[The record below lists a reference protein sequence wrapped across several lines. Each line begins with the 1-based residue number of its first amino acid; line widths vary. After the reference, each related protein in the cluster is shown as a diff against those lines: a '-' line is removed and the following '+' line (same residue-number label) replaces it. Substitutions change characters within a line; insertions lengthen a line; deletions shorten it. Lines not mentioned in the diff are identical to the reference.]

1 MDLCHLKITIN
12 LPSHRRVNLTMSSD
26 KNTGLKFSS
35 PYTPNTENDRAEML
49 KAIGVNTVDD
59 LFKDIPASYLNPEL
73 KIPDAISE
81 MELVQEMEDL
91 ANLNS
96 VPGEYASFMGSGAYK
111 HFIPS
116 IVNRLALRSEF
127 LTCYTPYQPEV
138 SQGTLQAHFEFQ
150 SMVCQLTGMDV
161 ANAGMYDGSTALS
174 EAALMACRVT
184 KKQVVS
190 VFDSVSPYYR
200 DVLKT
205 FLDAPG
211 IKIESAK
218 DGNLKVNKNHACL
231 IVQQPN
237 YFGYF
242 EDLSKLSDDIHNAG
256 GLLIVVTDPISL
268 GMYKPPADYGADIVV
283 AEGQSM
289 GIATSFGG
297 PYVGLFA
304 CKQQYIRQMPG
315 RIVGR
320 TKDTN
325 GNTGYVLTLQ
335 TREQHIRRDRATSN
349 ICTSV
354 GLIALMS
361 TIYMIS
367 QGKQGLKHIANLCYQ
382 KAHYAAAKINE
393 IDGYIVHTDKP
404 FFKEFVVSCPMSPKE
419 INKRLLHNKIIGGVD
434 VSNLTKNGMLICVTE
449 TNSKDEIDLLV
460 SSLSEIITE
469 G

>member
-1 MDLCHLKITIN
+1 
-12 LPSHRRVNLTMSSD
+12 MSAD
-26 KNTGLKFSS
+26 QNTNLKFSS

-49 KAIGVNTVDD
+49 SAIGVNKVDD
-59 LFKDIPASYLNPEL
+59 LFKDIPESYLNPEL

-81 MELVQEMEDL
+81 MELVKEMEAL
-91 ANLNS
+91 AGLNA
-96 VPGEYASFMGSGAYK
+96 VPGDYASFLGSGAYR

-127 LTCYTPYQPEV
+127 MTCYTPYQPEV

-174 EAALMACRVT
+174 EAVLMACRIT
-184 KKQVVS
+184 KKSSINVM
-190 VFDSVSPYYR
+190 DSVSPHYR
-200 DVLKT
+200 EVLKT
-205 FLDAPG
+205 FLEAPG
-211 IKIESAK
+211 IKIESAT
-218 DGNLKVNKNHACL
+218 DGINSSNESHACL

-242 EDLSKLSDDIHNAG
+242 EDLTKLSEEIHKAG

-268 GMYKPPADYGADIVV
+268 GMYKTPANYGADIVV
-283 AEGQSM
+283 AEGQSL
-289 GIATSFGG
+289 GISPSFGG

-304 CKQQYIRQMPG
+304 CKQDYIRQMPG

-325 GNTGYVLTLQ
+325 GKSGYVLTLQ

-354 GLIALMS
+354 GLIALMA

-382 KAHYAAAKINE
+382 KAHYAASQIND
-393 IDGYIVHTDKP
+393 IQGL
-404 FFKEFVVSCPMSPKE
+404 S
-419 INKRLLHNKIIGGVD
+419 
-434 VSNLTKNGMLICVTE
+434 LIH
-449 TNSKDEIDLLV
+449 I
-460 SSLSEIITE
+460 
-469 G
+469 

>member
-1 MDLCHLKITIN
+1 MSADQNTDLE
-12 LPSHRRVNLTMSSD
+12 
-26 KNTGLKFSS
+26 FSS
-35 PYTPNTENDRAEML
+35 PYTPNTKNDRLGML

-59 LFKDIPASYLNPEL
+59 LFEDIPDSYLNPKL
-73 KIPDAISE
+73 NIPDAISE
-81 MELVQEMEDL
+81 MELVKEMENL
-91 ANLNS
+91 ANLNA
-96 VPGEYASFMGSGAYK
+96 VPGEYASFIGSGVYR

-127 LTCYTPYQPEV
+127 MTCYTPYQPEV

-150 SMVCQLTGMDV
+150 SMICQLTGMDV
-161 ANAGMYDGSTALS
+161 ANAGMYDASTALS
-174 EAALMACRVT
+174 EAVLMACRVT
-184 KKQVVS
+184 KRSS
-190 VFDSVSPYYR
+190 VNVMSSLSPKYQE
-200 DVLKT
+200 VLKT

-211 IKIESAK
+211 IKIKSVKEE
-218 DGNLKVNKNHACL
+218 DINTDENDACL

-237 YFGYF
+237 YLGYF
-242 EDLSKLSDDIHNAG
+242 ENLSKLSEQIHNVG

-283 AEGQSM
+283 AEGQSL
-289 GIATSFGG
+289 GISPSFGG

-325 GNTGYVLTLQ
+325 GQTGYVLTLQ

-354 GLIALMS
+354 GLIALMA

-382 KAHYAAAKINE
+382 KAHYTASKLNE
-393 IDGYIVHTDKP
+393 IDGYTVFTNKP
-404 FFKEFVVSCPMSPKE
+404 FFREFVVSCPLPPNE
-419 INKRLLHNKIIGGVD
+419 INKRLLENKIIGGID
-434 VSNLTKNGMLICVTE
+434 VSNYIKHGMLICVTE
-449 TNSKDEIDLLV
+449 TNSRDEIDLLIK
-460 SSLSEIITE
+460 SLSKIKTE
-469 G
+469 K

>member
-1 MDLCHLKITIN
+1 
-12 LPSHRRVNLTMSSD
+12 MSAD
-26 KNTGLKFSS
+26 QNTDLKFTS
-35 PYTPNTENDRAEML
+35 PYTPNTKNDRAEML
-49 KAIGVNTVDD
+49 KAIGVKTVDD
-59 LFKDIPASYLNPEL
+59 LFRDIPENYLNPEL

-81 MELVQEMEDL
+81 MELVQEMEEL
-91 ANLNS
+91 AGLNA
-96 VPGEYASFMGSGAYK
+96 VPGDYASFLGSGAYR

-127 LTCYTPYQPEV
+127 MTCYTPYQPEV

-174 EAALMACRVT
+174 EAVLMACRVT
-184 KKQVVS
+184 KKSAINVL
-190 VFDSVSPYYR
+190 DSVSPQYKE
-200 DVLKT
+200 VLKT

-211 IKIESAK
+211 IKMDSLK
-218 DGNLKVNKNHACL
+218 DGMASSNESHACL

-242 EDLSKLSDDIHNAG
+242 EDLTTLSDDIHKAG
-256 GLLIVVTDPISL
+256 GLLIVLTDPISL
-268 GMYKPPADYGADIVV
+268 GMYKTPADYGADIVV
-283 AEGQSM
+283 AEGQSL
-289 GIATSFGG
+289 GISTSYGG

-304 CKQQYIRQMPG
+304 CKQDYIRQMPG

-325 GNTGYVLTLQ
+325 GETGYVLTLQ

-382 KAHYAAAKINE
+382 KAHYAAAQIND
-393 IDGYIVHTDKP
+393 IQGYSVNLDRP
-404 FFKEFVVSCPMSPKE
+404 FFKEFVISCPISPAK
-419 INKRLLHNKIIGGVD
+419 INKRLLSKKIIGGID
-434 VSNLTKNGMLICVTE
+434 VSSQIKNGMLVCITE
-449 TNSKDEIDLLV
+449 TNSRQEIDSLV
-460 SSLSEIITE
+460 TALREISAEIGSDE
-469 G
+469 K

>member
-1 MDLCHLKITIN
+1 MTADH
-12 LPSHRRVNLTMSSD
+12 
-26 KNTGLKFSS
+26 NTDLKFSS

-59 LFKDIPASYLNPEL
+59 LFEDIPTSYLNPEL
-73 KIPDAISE
+73 EIPDAISE
-81 MELVQEMEDL
+81 MELVKEMEAL
-91 ANLNS
+91 ANLNT
-96 VPGEYASFMGSGAYK
+96 VPGEYSSFLGSGAYR

-116 IVNRLALRSEF
+116 IVNRLAFRSEF
-127 LTCYTPYQPEV
+127 MTCYTPYQPEV

-161 ANAGMYDGSTALS
+161 ANSGMYDGSTALS

-184 KKQVVS
+184 KKNSINVTH
-190 VFDSVSPYYR
+190 SVSPHYR
-200 DVLKT
+200 EVLKT
-205 FLDAPG
+205 FLEAPG
-211 IKIESAK
+211 IKIESGK
-218 DGNLKVNKNHACL
+218 DENIIPNENHACL

-242 EDLSKLSDDIHNAG
+242 EDLTKLSDEIHNVG

-283 AEGQSM
+283 AEGQSL
-289 GIATSFGG
+289 GISPSFGG

-304 CKQQYIRQMPG
+304 CKQEYIRQMPG

-325 GNTGYVLTLQ
+325 GNSGYVLTLQ

-354 GLIALMS
+354 GLIALMA
-361 TIYMIS
+361 TIYMMS

-382 KAHYAAAKINE
+382 KAHYAASKINE
-393 IDGYIVHTDKP
+393 IDGYTVNTDKP
-404 FFKEFVVSCPMSPKE
+404 FFREFVVSCPIQPSE
-419 INKRLLHNKIIGGVD
+419 INKRLLNKKIIGGID
-434 VSNLTKNGMLICVTE
+434 VSSQSRNGMLICVTE
-449 TNSKDEIDLLV
+449 TNSRDEIDLLV
-460 SSLSEIITE
+460 TALSEIRAVN
-469 G
+469 

>member
-1 MDLCHLKITIN
+1 
-12 LPSHRRVNLTMSSD
+12 MSAVH
-26 KNTGLKFSS
+26 NTDLKFSS
-35 PYTPNTENDRAEML
+35 PYTPNTENDRSEML
-49 KAIGVNTVDD
+49 KAIGVKTVDD
-59 LFKDIPASYLNPEL
+59 LFKDIPQSYLNPEL

-81 MELVQEMEDL
+81 MELVKEMKNL
-91 ANLNS
+91 AGLNT
-96 VPGEYASFMGSGAYK
+96 VPGEYASFLGSGAYR

-127 LTCYTPYQPEV
+127 MTCYTPYQPEV
-138 SQGTLQAHFEFQ
+138 AQGTLQAHFEFQ

-174 EAALMACRVT
+174 EAVLMACRIT
-184 KKQVVS
+184 KNNVIKLM
-190 VFDSVSPYYR
+190 DSVSPHYR

-211 IKIESAK
+211 IKMESAK
-218 DGNLKVNKNHACL
+218 PGTINPNDNHACL

-242 EDLSKLSDDIHNAG
+242 EDLNQLANSIHEAG
-256 GLLIVVTDPISL
+256 GLLIVITDPISL
-268 GMYKPPADYGADIVV
+268 GMYRPPADYGADIVV
-283 AEGQSM
+283 AEGQSL
-289 GIATSFGG
+289 GISTSFGG

-304 CKQQYIRQMPG
+304 CKKEYIRQMPG

-320 TKDTN
+320 TTDTN
-325 GNTGYVLTLQ
+325 GKIGYVLTLQ

-367 QGKQGLKHIANLCYQ
+367 QGRQGLKHIANLCYQ
-382 KAHYAAAKINE
+382 KAHYAASQINTL
-393 IDGYIVHTDKP
+393 DGYTVNNDRP
-404 FFKEFVVSCPMSPKE
+404 FFREFVVSCPISPSQ
-419 INKRLLHNKIIGGVD
+419 INKTLLQKNIIGGID
-434 VSNLTKNGMLICVTE
+434 ISSNIENSMLICVTE
-449 TNSKDEIDLLV
+449 TNSKQEIDSLV
-460 SSLSEIITE
+460 TALREISVGI
-469 G
+469 

>member
-1 MDLCHLKITIN
+1 
-12 LPSHRRVNLTMSSD
+12 MSAD
-26 KNTGLKFSS
+26 QNTNLKFSS

-49 KAIGVNTVDD
+49 SAIGVNKVDD
-59 LFKDIPASYLNPEL
+59 LFKDIPESYLNPEL

-81 MELVQEMEDL
+81 MELVKEMEAL
-91 ANLNS
+91 AGLNA
-96 VPGEYASFMGSGAYK
+96 VPGDYASFLGSGAYS

-127 LTCYTPYQPEV
+127 MTCYTPYQPEV

-174 EAALMACRVT
+174 EAVLMACRIT
-184 KKQVVS
+184 KKSSINVM
-190 VFDSVSPYYR
+190 DSVSPHYR
-200 DVLKT
+200 EVLKT
-205 FLDAPG
+205 FLEAPG
-211 IKIESAK
+211 IKIESAT
-218 DGNLKVNKNHACL
+218 DGINSSNESHACL

-242 EDLSKLSDDIHNAG
+242 EDLTELSNEIHKAG
-256 GLLIVVTDPISL
+256 GLLIVVTDPMSL

-283 AEGQSM
+283 AEGQSL
-289 GIATSFGG
+289 GISPSYGG

-304 CKQQYIRQMPG
+304 CKQDYIRQMPG

-325 GNTGYVLTLQ
+325 GESGYVLTLQ

-382 KAHYAAAKINE
+382 KAHYAASQIND
-393 IDGYIVHTDKP
+393 IQGYSVNLDKP
-404 FFKEFVVSCPMSPKE
+404 FFREFVISCPISPDK
-419 INKRLLHNKIIGGVD
+419 INKNLLSKKIIGGID
-434 VSNLTKNGMLICVTE
+434 VSSQTKNGMLICVTE
-449 TNSKDEIDLLV
+449 TNSRQEIDSLV
-460 SSLSEIITE
+460 TALREIGE
-469 G
+469 EN

>member
-1 MDLCHLKITIN
+1 
-12 LPSHRRVNLTMSSD
+12 MSAD
-26 KNTGLKFSS
+26 QNQDLKFSS
-35 PYTPNTENDRAEML
+35 PYTPNTENDRREML
-49 KAIGVNTVDD
+49 AAIGVKTVDD
-59 LFKDIPASYLNPEL
+59 LFKDIPETYLNPEL

-81 MELVQEMEDL
+81 MELVKEMEKL
-91 ANLNS
+91 AGLNA
-96 VPGEYASFMGSGAYK
+96 VPGDYASFLGSGAYR

-127 LTCYTPYQPEV
+127 MTCYTPYQPEV
-138 SQGTLQAHFEFQ
+138 SQGTLQVHFEFQ

-174 EAALMACRVT
+174 EAVLMACRVT
-184 KKQVVS
+184 KKSAINVM
-190 VFDSVSPYYR
+190 DSVSPHYR

-211 IKIESAK
+211 IKIDSAK
-218 DGNLKVNKNHACL
+218 DGFVSSNESHACL

-242 EDLSKLSDDIHNAG
+242 EDLTELSNEIHKAG
-256 GLLIVVTDPISL
+256 GLLIVVTDPKSL
-268 GMYKPPADYGADIVV
+268 GMYKTHAEYGADIVV
-283 AEGQSM
+283 AEGQSLR
-289 GIATSFGG
+289 ISPSYGG

-304 CKQQYIRQMPG
+304 CKQDYIRQMPG

-325 GNTGYVLTLQ
+325 GESGYVLTLQ

-382 KAHYAAAKINE
+382 KAHYAASQIND
-393 IDGYIVHTDKP
+393 IQGYSVNLDKP
-404 FFKEFVVSCPMSPKE
+404 FFREFVISCPISPDK
-419 INKRLLHNKIIGGVD
+419 INKNLLSKKIIGGID
-434 VSNLTKNGMLICVTE
+434 VSSQTKNGMLICVTE
-449 TNSKDEIDLLV
+449 TNSRQEIDSLV
-460 SSLSEIITE
+460 TALREIGE
-469 G
+469 EN

>member
-1 MDLCHLKITIN
+1 
-12 LPSHRRVNLTMSSD
+12 MSAD
-26 KNTGLKFSS
+26 QNTNLKFSS

-49 KAIGVNTVDD
+49 SAIGVNKVDD
-59 LFKDIPASYLNPEL
+59 LFKDIPEAFLNPEL

-81 MELVQEMEDL
+81 MELVKEMEAL
-91 ANLNS
+91 AGLNA
-96 VPGEYASFMGSGAYK
+96 VPGDYASFLGSGAYR

-127 LTCYTPYQPEV
+127 MTCYTPYQPEV

-174 EAALMACRVT
+174 EAVLMACRIT
-184 KKQVVS
+184 KKSSINVM
-190 VFDSVSPYYR
+190 DSVSPHYR
-200 DVLKT
+200 EVLKT
-205 FLDAPG
+205 FLEAPG
-211 IKIESAK
+211 IKIESAT
-218 DGNLKVNKNHACL
+218 DGINSSNESHACL

-242 EDLSKLSDDIHNAG
+242 EDLTKLSEEIHKAG

-268 GMYKPPADYGADIVV
+268 GMYKTPANYGADIVV
-283 AEGQSM
+283 AEGQSL
-289 GIATSFGG
+289 GISPSFGG

-304 CKQQYIRQMPG
+304 CKQDYIRQMPG

-325 GNTGYVLTLQ
+325 GKSGYVLTLQ

-354 GLIALMS
+354 GLIALMA

-382 KAHYAAAKINE
+382 KAHYAASQIND
-393 IDGYIVHTDKP
+393 IQGYSVNLDKP
-404 FFKEFVVSCPMSPKE
+404 FFREFVISCPIAPSK
-419 INKRLLHNKIIGGVD
+419 INEELLGKKIIGGID
-434 VSNLTKNGMLICVTE
+434 VSKQTKNGLLVCVTE
-449 TNSKDEIDLLV
+449 TNSRQEIDSLV
-460 SSLSEIITE
+460 TALTEIGAE
-469 G
+469 N